1 MGVEGDGAVIER
13 RSSYTSIFSMFRPA
27 VGPSS
32 SHTLAP
38 LLCARDFRA
47 EIEKLGGE
55 RRKASLTVEL
65 YGSLGETGKGH
76 LTDLAILAGL
86 SGRRPE
92 EEGSEQL
99 GEAKASVASAG
110 GFEAGAL
117 FVEFDPEQDFHWCRD
132 LPEDSDH
139 PNTLRF
145 TLTAGAQ
152 TVRQAYVSEGAG
164 FFRRLGEKTAMPAPK
179 APIPY
184 PYETMA
190 DLLAVAVE
198 TGDPLSHVMLAN
210 ESAFSGETGTAIL
223 KRLERI
229 WSLMKAAMDRGL
241 RSEGELP
248 GGLGVRRRAKQVWEE
263 SRRRI
268 GHPEAILA
276 PALKAD
282 AYALAVAEENAG
294 GGAIVTAPTAGSA
307 GVIPAVLRVCQED
320 LALPERTVARSLLT
334 AGAVGVVIKNL
345 ASLSGAEVGCQGE
358 VGSAAAMAAAAAAEL
373 AGAIPEQ
380 VEAAAEIAMEHHLGH
395 DLRSGGRTGPDPLH
409 RAKRHGRGQGAERR
423 RARPG
428 GNRAAPDQLRRRNPR
443 HVAHRP
449 GPPHGLPRDGPR
461 EDWPP
466 SMSDARRK
474 TAPSHRSACRA
485 PERAPPAN
493 ALQEVLL
500 ATIEKKS
507 RSGRP

>member
-1 MGVEGDGAVIER
+1 MGAEGDGAVIER
-13 RSSYTSIFSMFRPA
+13 RSSYTSIFTMFRPA

-99 GEAKASVASAG
+99 GEAKASVVSAG
-110 GFEAGAL
+110 GFEAGGL
-117 FVEFDPEQDFHWCRD
+117 FVRFDPEQDFRWCPG
-132 LPEDSDH
+132 LPLDSDH

-145 TLTAGAQ
+145 TLTAGTQ

-164 FFRRLGEKTAMPAPK
+164 FFRRLGKKVAMPAPK

-198 TGDPLSHVMLAN
+198 TRDPLSHVMLAN

-380 VEAAAEIAMEHHLGH
+380 VEAAAEIAMEHHLGMTCDPVGGLVQIPCIERNAMGAVKALNAAALGLAGTGQH
-395 DLRSGGRTGPDPLH
+395 LISFDAATRAMWRTGQDLRTAYRET
-409 RAKRHGRGQGAERR
+409 GRGGLAAE
-423 RARPG
+423 
-428 GNRAAPDQLRRRNPR
+428 
-443 HVAHRP
+443 HV
-449 GPPHGLPRDGPR
+449 
-461 EDWPP
+461 
-466 SMSDARRK
+466 
-474 TAPSHRSACRA
+474 
-485 PERAPPAN
+485 
-493 ALQEVLL
+493 
-500 ATIEKKS
+500 
-507 RSGRP
+507 